1 MNLLSLSPIIT
12 KWLKGNQTIL
22 SKLSRVAQSLSWCLK
37 IIFSATV
44 KHIHSND
51 SMPRLVTFSREVV
64 FLPMRHA
71 SILSW
76 VITWAMKIYSS
87 TVLDELHQ
95 IWDTIRLTQ
104 AESCSKCQRV
114 QLCPRLTLDLGISK
128 MKSKSSTMTITIPSI
143 SNLDETLSKQHNAS
157 D

>member
-1 MNLLSLSPIIT
+1 MNLLSLFPIIT
-12 KWLKGNQTIL
+12 KWLKGNRTIL

-37 IIFSATV
+37 IIFSATF

-76 VITWAMKIYSS
+76 VITGAMKIYSS
-87 TVLDELHQ
+87 TVLDGPHQ

-104 AESCSKCQRV
+104 AESCSKC
-114 QLCPRLTLDLGISK
+114 PRLQRCLRLKLGLGTSM
-128 MKSKSSTMTITIPSI
+128 MKSKSSTTTITIPLI
-143 SNLDETLSKQHNAS
+143 SNRDEAPSKQINEN